1 MTLLFTG
8 LLQAGHFGGFGSD
21 VLLSPVVAGL
31 EDSLGPGFVSAGD
44 VPESGEGFLVL
55 EMTRLIIKK

>member
-21 VLLSPVVAGL
+21 VLLSPVGAGL
-31 EDSLGPGFVSAGD
+31 EDSLGPGFVSAED
-44 VPESGEGFLVL
+44 VPESGEGFLV
-55 EMTRLIIKK
+55 